1 MIWNLK
7 HIYEIKFLKIA
18 LHYIALYMKI
28 VYFIYNAIKGPS
40 SKQNECGKQYL
51 IMPLYLLY
59 TDRMHLSAATLS
71 LTRLPC
77 RYVKMC
83 SKNMCVEV
91 YFYMSMKKIN

>member
-1 MIWNLK
+1 MKNAKPQICL
-7 HIYEIKFLKIA
+7 
-18 LHYIALYMKI
+18 KI
-28 VYFIYNAIKGPS
+28 VYYIYNAIKGPS

-59 TDRMHLSAATLS
+59 TDRMHLSAAALS

-83 SKNMCVEV
+83 SKNMCVDV
-91 YFYMSMKKIN
+91 YFYMSMTKIN